1 VAVKTRR
8 ARTTP
13 RGFYVSALSDAER
26 LALSEAMQVDGVDEE
41 IALLRLRLRTAITKQ
56 PEDLPLMFKGI
67 ALLARV
73 VATRYGL
80 GKTGRE
86 EMQEALLQAFTELKR
101 ASGGDSDA

>member
-8 ARTTP
+8 APARP
-13 RGFYVSALSDAER
+13 RGFYVSALNEAER
-26 LALSEAMQVDGVDEE
+26 QALSDAMQVDGVDQE

-56 PEDLPLMFKGI
+56 PEDLSLMFKGI
-67 ALLARV
+67 ALLARL

-101 ASGGDSDA
+101 ASEGEADA